1 MIVLDTNVVSEL
13 MLPSPAPQVVGW
25 VSRQA
30 APTLYFTTISE
41 AELRYGVAILPAG
54 RRRDGLLAG
63 IEGMLREDFAGRIIP
78 FDRAAALAY
87 AEIAAARRASGH
99 PINHADCQIAA
110 IARSVG
116 AAVATR
122 NEDDFEGCGINVI
135 NPWANPALP
144 G

>member
-13 MLPSPAPQVVGW
+13 MRPSPAVQVVEW

-30 APTLYFTTISE
+30 APTLYLTTISE

-78 FDRAAALAY
+78 FDRGAALAY
-87 AEIAAARRASGH
+87 AEIAAGRRASGH

-110 IARSVG
+110 IARVIG

-122 NEDDFEGCGINVI
+122 DEDGFEGCGIDVI
-135 NPWANPALP
+135 NPWANPTLLR
-144 G
+144 

>member
-13 MLPSPAPQVVGW
+13 MRPGPAAQVIEW
-25 VSRQA
+25 VSQQA
-30 APTLYFTTISE
+30 APTMYFTTISE

-54 RRRDGLLAG
+54 RRRDGLLSG

-87 AEIAAARRASGH
+87 AEIAAGRRASGH

-110 IARSVG
+110 IARSIG

-122 NEDDFEGCGINVI
+122 DEEDFEGCGIDVI